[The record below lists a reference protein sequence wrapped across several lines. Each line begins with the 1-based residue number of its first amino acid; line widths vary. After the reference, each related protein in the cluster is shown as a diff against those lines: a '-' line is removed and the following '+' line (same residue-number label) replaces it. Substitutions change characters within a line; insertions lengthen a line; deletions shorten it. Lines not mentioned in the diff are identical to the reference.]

1 MARISGS
8 KSSSLFF
15 ISFLLASLVLV
26 SSERVARPPI
36 VRGLDW
42 DYYWLSCPR
51 VERIVRK
58 HLEDV
63 FEKDS
68 GVAPGIL
75 RLFFHDCFSQ
85 GCDAS
90 ILLNGNGTEENERNH
105 PANFGLRDEAIQA
118 IEDIRAIIRVQCPRV
133 VSCADILVIAA
144 REAVRQFGG
153 PDFDVPLGRKDNT
166 KFDIDSPDNLPVPF
180 ERTDVQLSDFF
191 EPKNFDATDLVAL
204 SGAHTFGRAHCTTLF
219 NRTIDTNPPIDPD
232 FKNQLEAACPKD
244 KELINTVNLDI
255 RTPIQFDNMYYINL
269 LNHQGVF
276 TSDQDLASNPKTK
289 EIVNRFASNQNEFF
303 NKFANAFVKVSQLDV
318 LTGNQGEIRKSCF
331 APNNKKKSN
340 VASVVEEVVGI
351 ATNM

>member
-1 MARISGS
+1 MERVSAR
-8 KSSSLFF
+8 KSSLFF
-15 ISFLLASLVLV
+15 ISFILASLVLV
-26 SSERVARPPI
+26 SSEKLAKPPI
-36 VRGLDW
+36 VKGLDW
-42 DYYWLSCPR
+42 NYYFLSCPR

-85 GCDAS
+85 
-90 ILLNGNGTEENERNH
+90 
-105 PANFGLRDEAIQA
+105 A
-118 IEDIRAIIRVQCPRV
+118 IENIRAIIRAQCPRV

-153 PDFDVPLGRKDNT
+153 PDFDVPLGRKDNP

-204 SGAHTFGRAHCTTLF
+204 SGAHTFGRAHCSTLF
-219 NRTIDTNPPIDPD
+219 NRTIDSNPPIDPD
-232 FKNQLEAACPKD
+232 FKNQLEATCPED
-244 KELINTVNLDI
+244 KQLNTVNLDI
-255 RTPIQFDNMYYINL
+255 RTPTKFDNMYYINL

-318 LTGNQGEIRKSCF
+318 LTGNQGEVRKSCF
-331 APNNKKKSN
+331 APNSKKSN

-351 ATNM
+351 AANM

>member
-1 MARISGS
+1 MTRISGS

-26 SSERVARPPI
+26 SSEGLARPPI

-42 DYYWLSCPR
+42 NYYLLSCPR

-90 ILLNGNGTEENERNH
+90 ILLNVADGKNETERDH
-105 PANFGLRDEAIQA
+105 PANFGLRDEAIQT
-118 IEDIRAIIRVQCPRV
+118 IENLRALIRGQCPRV

-153 PDFDVPLGRKDNT
+153 PDFDVPLGRKDNPEY
-166 KFDIDSPDNLPVPF
+166 DEDSPENLPVPF
-180 ERTDVQLSDFF
+180 KRTDEQLSDFF
-191 EPKNFDATDLVAL
+191 EPKKFDATDLVAL
-204 SGAHTFGRAHCTTLF
+204 SGAHTFGRAHCLTLF
-219 NRTIDTNPPIDPD
+219 NRTTDPSPPIDPD
-232 FKNQLEAACPKD
+232 FKNQLVATCPED
-244 KELINTVNLDI
+244 KQFINTVNLDI
-255 RTPIQFDNMYYINL
+255 RTPTRFDNMYYINL

-276 TSDQDLASNPKTK
+276 TSDQDLASHPKTK
-289 EIVNRFASNQNEFF
+289 EIVNRFASNQKEFF
-303 NKFANAFVKVSQLDV
+303 DKFANAFVKVSQLDV
-318 LTGNQGEIRKSCF
+318 LTGNQGEVRKSCF
-331 APNNKKKSN
+331 APNKKKFN
-340 VASVVEEVVGI
+340 VASMVEEVVGI
-351 ATNM
+351 AANM